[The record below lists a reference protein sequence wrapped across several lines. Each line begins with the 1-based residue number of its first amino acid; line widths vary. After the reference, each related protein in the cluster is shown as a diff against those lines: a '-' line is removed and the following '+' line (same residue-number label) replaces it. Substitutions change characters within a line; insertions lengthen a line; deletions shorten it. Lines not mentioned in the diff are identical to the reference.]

1 MTRRQSPFLMA
12 LGLAACYLALN
23 ATALTYGASSWAN
36 QVNQSRP
43 HNLVLSS
50 LGVTR
55 KATPI
60 PCFVDPTAAIHT
72 DPRLRLLLVSG
83 LDGSRDSVHATLE
96 LANWLTQSA
105 AAAGL
110 RSDCAISVVPCVNID
125 GLAENLGPRNG
136 VGGDPSRG
144 YPPSPKSAYHSP
156 TNPERSYLWRW
167 IGMHAPDLVLEV
179 RAAPQEGSSFEQTGS
194 DAWAIPRDDP
204 NDSLV
209 RQLANASAANA
220 GTIPSGVLRTGK
232 SVSPEQRLRLFAA
245 VIARYQGK
253 VSAARIELQ
262 RRLKRGPLTVAKE
275 LSGHYGHD
283 LNNVVYIPAVAL
295 IGRLRL
301 GQLTDDSAQLSRV
314 EKIVGPYFR
323 GETATAPK
331 SGSGLSGHLVFC
343 ELADRTR
350 GASRQRYVELARN
363 AADLAFDGQ
372 GHLRPEMP
380 YHVEMSDAVFM
391 GGPILARVG
400 QLTGDARYY
409 AACIQHL
416 KFMKRLDLR
425 EDGLYRHSPLDT
437 AAWGRGNGFPAIG
450 VAMCLTAL
458 PARHPDRKQL
468 LTAFRDHLTALAG
481 HQDYT
486 GCWHQVI
493 DRPESY
499 REFTS
504 TCMITFAMIRG
515 VRSGWLDADR
525 YAPHIKRA
533 WYAIRTRIGPAGHL
547 VDVCTGTGKQPNL
560 RAYYDRP
567 AILGRDN
574 RGGAMA
580 LLVATELA
588 AYVGPNGQI
597 E

>member
-1 MTRRQSPFLMA
+1 MLRRPKPFLLA
-12 LGLAACYLALN
+12 LGLALCYPSFSITEAI
-23 ATALTYGASSWAN
+23 YGASPWATLIN
-36 QVNQSRP
+36 QARP
-43 HNLVLSS
+43 QNLALSS

-55 KATPI
+55 KATAI
-60 PCFVDPTAAIHT
+60 PCFIDPTAAIHT
-72 DPRLRLLLVSG
+72 DFRVRLLLVSG

-96 LANWLTQSA
+96 LANWFTQSA
-105 AAAGL
+105 AASEL
-110 RSDCAISVVPCVNID
+110 RSRCVLSVVPCVNMD
-125 GLAENLGPRNG
+125 GLAENLGISNG
-136 VGGDPSRG
+136 VGGVPSRG
-144 YPPSPKSAYHSP
+144 YPPPRKAAYHNP
-156 TNPERSYLWRW
+156 TDPERSYLWRW

-179 RAAPQEGSSFEQTGS
+179 RAAPQDGNSFEQAGPN
-194 DAWAIPRDDP
+194 AWAIPREDA

-209 RQLANASAANA
+209 RQLSIASPADTGA
-220 GTIPSGVLRTGK
+220 IPAGVLRTGK
-232 SVSPEQRLRLFAA
+232 SVSTEQRVKLFGA
-245 VIARYQGK
+245 VIANYQGK
-253 VSAARIELQ
+253 ASGARLELQ

-275 LSGHYGHD
+275 LSGHYGHE
-283 LNNVVYIPAVAL
+283 LKNVVYIPAVAL

-301 GQLTDDSAQLSRV
+301 GQLTDDSAQFSQV
-314 EKIVGPYFR
+314 AKIVGPYFR
-323 GETATAPK
+323 GETPTAPK

-343 ELADRTR
+343 ELAVRSR
-350 GASRQRYVELARN
+350 GATRQRYVELARK

-372 GHLRPEMP
+372 GNIRPEMP

-409 AACIQHL
+409 AACVQHL
-416 KFMKRLDLR
+416 EFMKRLDLR
-425 EDGLYRHSPLDT
+425 KDGLYRHSPLDP

-450 VAMCLTAL
+450 VAMCLSAL
-458 PARHPDRKQL
+458 PASHPDRNQL
-468 LTAFRDHLTALAG
+468 LAAFRNHLTALAG

-499 REFTS
+499 RELTS

-515 VRSGWLDADR
+515 VRSGWLDRER
-525 YAPHIKRA
+525 YTPHIKRA
-533 WYAIRTRIGPAGHL
+533 WYAIRTRIGSAGHL
-547 VDVCTGTGKQPNL
+547 VDVCTGTGKQSNL

-588 AYVGPNGQI
+588 AWVGPSGQI